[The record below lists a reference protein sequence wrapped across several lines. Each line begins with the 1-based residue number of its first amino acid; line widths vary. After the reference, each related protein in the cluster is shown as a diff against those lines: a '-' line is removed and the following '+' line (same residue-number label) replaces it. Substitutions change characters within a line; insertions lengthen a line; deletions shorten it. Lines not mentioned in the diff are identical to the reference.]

1 MENAKQLKKEIKNY
15 FKNKYEDNEVPEWK
29 TMDITELLLRIYR
42 DSDKN
47 AFYDDIHFINEF
59 SREID
64 FIINNDHRDGKL
76 IYTRTGY
83 YKLNDGKKT
92 SGYSGAVKADKYY
105 INDVFDKLKINRL
118 EYIINLYFENNFE
131 IKNTNCLLSKEH
143 GRWIHETNKCI
154 RLDDDFIHLINTFL

>member
-29 TMDITELLLRIYR
+29 TTDITELLLRIYR

-64 FIINNDHRDGKL
+64 FIINNDHIDGKL

-83 YKLNDGKKT
+83 YKLNDSKKT
-92 SGYSGAVKADKYY
+92 SGYSGAAKADKYY

-118 EYIINLYFENNFE
+118 ENIINLYFENNFK
-131 IKNTNCLLSKEH
+131 IKNTNCLLSKEFE
-143 GRWIHETNKCI
+143 RWIHETNKCI